1 MIGDIIEAIGGKVKF
16 CLSTGDK
23 DFYFVSSS
31 VKVDGSGDIEF
42 TDVVDN
48 TTISLDAEA
57 VKQLTILTFGA
68 NTIPTHPDINAIK
81 TGDNSF
87 FETNKED
94 HDITNKAFDDKLTKI
109 NEYISQFG
117 TGSSMRIKE
126 CVLENFTDELDKLK
140 ILGATR
146 VVSFSHSTSPDR
158 TYIRTL
164 FQNLIDERLGKALL
178 EIDQSMEGVD
188 DEQFKADAEV
198 IKEDL
203 IQNVNDYWTHMKGV
217 TFDKLFNQWPTLLN
231 PSPFSGNGS

>member
-1 MIGDIIEAIGGKVKF
+1 MIGDIIEAISGKVKF
-16 CLSTGDK
+16 CLTTPDK
-23 DFYFVSSS
+23 EFYFISSS
-31 VKVDGSGDIEF
+31 VHVNSSGDIKF

-48 TTISLDAEA
+48 TTVSLDAEV

-68 NTIPTHPDINAIK
+68 NTIPTLPDINAIK
-81 TGDNSF
+81 DGDNSF

-94 HDITNKAFDDKLTKI
+94 HDITNKAFDDKLAKI
-109 NEYISQFG
+109 SEYTAQFG
-117 TGSSMRIKE
+117 VDGSMRIKE

-164 FQNLIDERLGKALL
+164 FQDLIDDRLGKALL
-178 EIDQSMEGVD
+178 EIDQSMKGVD

-203 IQNVNDYWTHMKGV
+203 IQNVNDYWVHMKGV

-231 PSPFSGNGS
+231 PSPFPGNGS